1 MQKGDALDY
10 GLQVLHR
17 ICLRWLLRRECIGAL
32 REPTVWMKYWQSIDK
47 LVLDLYPCVLG
58 RFAEEPTDRETLQR
72 SH

>member
-1 MQKGDALDY
+1 MTVEVA
-10 GLQVLHR
+10 
-17 ICLRWLLRRECIGAL
+17 ECIGAW

-47 LVLDLYPCVLG
+47 LVLDLYPYVLG